1 MSIGLIGQ
9 RRFWIGIGVAVAIA
23 GAIAVVTATGHA
35 SGPAP
40 SAFFLKCVEPY
51 AAHEGE
57 ALADVEHEC
66 HVREEASKGLT
77 PAKMRAEEE
86 ALHATRAARFAAAAA
101 QEAAGP
107 QPERIT
113 GLQQGPG
120 GPPGTSQIFASTGV
134 WSGQVNGQWYQVYAG
149 TKTEPGT
156 GQGLRSELL
165 VFLAPAHVGGTER
178 ARELGAYAPPEGGTK
193 ALEIESASGAVLT
206 IKTATGSTL
215 KFNVATQAFES

>member
-1 MSIGLIGQ
+1 LIGQ
-9 RRFWIGIGVAVAIA
+9 RRFWIAIGVAIAIA

-40 SAFFLKCVEPY
+40 
-51 AAHEGE
+51 
-57 ALADVEHEC
+57 
-66 HVREEASKGLT
+66 
-77 PAKMRAEEE
+77 
-86 ALHATRAARFAAAAA
+86 
-101 QEAAGP
+101 
-107 QPERIT
+107 PERIT

-120 GPPGTSQIFASTGV
+120 GPPGTNQIFASTGCWIGEV
-134 WSGQVNGQWYQVYAG
+134 DGQWYQIYAG

-178 ARELGAYAPPEGGTK
+178 AREIGAYAPPEGGTK
-193 ALEIESASGAVLT
+193 ALEIKSASGAVLT

-215 KFNVATQAFES
+215 KFNVATQAFE

>member
-9 RRFWIGIGVAVAIA
+9 RRFWIGIGVAIAIA
-23 GAIAVVTATGHA
+23 GAIAAVTATGRA

-51 AAHEGE
+51 SAHEGE

-66 HVREEASKGLT
+66 HVREEASRGMT

-86 ALHATRAARFAAAAA
+86 ALHATRAARLAASAA
-101 QEAAGP
+101 QEAAEP
-107 QPERIT
+107 APERIT

-120 GPPGTSQIFASTGV
+120 GPPGTNMVFTSTGS
-134 WSGQVNGQWYQVYAG
+134 WIGEINGQWYHIYAG
-149 TKTEPGT
+149 AKATPGSGET
-156 GQGLRSELL
+156 VRSELL
-165 VFLAPAHVGGTER
+165 IYLGPKNINTTER
-178 ARELGAYAPPEGGTK
+178 EQQIGTAVPPEGGTLPLK
-193 ALEIESASGAVLT
+193 ITAASGSVLT
-206 IKTATGSTL
+206 IETGTGSTL